1 MHVSNQKKQRKKER
15 RKKLFKVALQEKENI
30 FPKTIWKIVLVRLLH
45 ITLTQSRECER
56 ARLENVNK

>member
-45 ITLTQSRECER
+45 ITLTQSKGVLESKIREY
-56 ARLENVNK
+56 